1 VNVQLLIDSIVRQVT
16 VLIAQLATSGGI
28 RAPLA
33 RVANQVF
40 LDLSEELYAQGI
52 SRKVS
57 ADMFGMA
64 LRTYLR
70 KIQRL
75 RESSTDRGRSL
86 WEAVLEF
93 LGHGRLVKRA
103 EVLQRFHRDDS
114 DLVRGVLHDLV
125 ESGLVLRMGSG
136 PSTAYRAATSEE
148 IASLERADGTDGLD
162 ELVWAIVFREGPI
175 DRAALGDLVRGVDL
189 GGALSRLAA
198 SGRIQETGGTA
209 PAYCAR
215 EFFVPEDS
223 TTGWEAAVFD
233 HFQAVVRT
241 IAARLRAEGSSM
253 ESAVGGST
261 YSFEIWPGHPHETE
275 VLGLLRD
282 LRDKTSALRK
292 KVREHNGAHPR
303 PARFTELTF
312 YGGQWL
318 LERDDSEETKDETQA
333 S

>member
-1 VNVQLLIDSIVRQVT
+1 VNVQLLIDAIVRQVT
-16 VLIAQLATSGGI
+16 VLIAQLATAGGI

-40 LDLSEELYAQGI
+40 LDLSDELYAQGI

-86 WEAVLEF
+86 WEVVLEF
-93 LGHGRLVKRA
+93 LGHGRLVMRA

-114 DLVRGVLHDLV
+114 DIVRGVLHDLV

-136 PSTAYRAATSEE
+136 ATTAYRAATKEE
-148 IASLERADGTDGLD
+148 IASLEREGGGDGFD

-175 DRAALGDLVRGVDL
+175 DRKSLGAAVRGLELD
-189 GGALSRLAA
+189 GALSRLVT
-198 SGRIQETGGTA
+198 SGRVQRAGAEGA
-209 PAYCAR
+209 ELYSAR
-215 EFFVPEDS
+215 EFFVPEDA
-223 TTGWEAAVFD
+223 TTGWEGAVFD

-241 IAARLRAEGSSM
+241 IGARLRAEGSPA
-253 ESAVGGST
+253 ERALGGST
-261 YSFEIWPGHPHETE
+261 YSFEIWPGHPHESE
-275 VLGLLRD
+275 VLGLLGD
-282 LRDKTSALRK
+282 LRERTGALRK
-292 KVREHNGAHPR
+292 KVRDHNGSHAR
-303 PARFTELTF
+303 PPSFTEVTF
-312 YGGQWL
+312 YGGQSL
-318 LERDDSEETKDETQA
+318 LEQGDSEESDHENG
-333 S
+333 